1 MKRILLILF
10 CSLHSILFLRSQN
23 ASSDIIFKQFFDNA
37 VAFADTY
44 PREKVYLHFDNSSY
58 YVGDTIWFKA
68 YTVYAEN
75 NMPSTIS
82 KPLYVE
88 MLDQTGH
95 ITQRQ
100 IIELNSG
107 EGHGQ
112 IILNESTMSGY
123 YEIRA
128 YTRWMLAFSEP
139 SYFSRT
145 FPIYQ
150 SAQEERPERRI
161 STYNLNPSMKQ
172 RPKNVTD
179 KLAIQ
184 FFPEGG
190 TLVKGISSRVAFKA
204 ESREDGNVI
213 LEGAIYTKDG
223 EKLTEIKTLHDGMGI
238 FTYTP
243 EEKPAVAKVTYKEK
257 EYKFNLPD
265 ALSAGY
271 VLNVN
276 NSSGAIVGNV
286 LSNENTPDADIVAF
300 ISHEGRTYSYWILRM
315 RSGGNQTFLLKTRD
329 LPGGI
334 YQVSLL
340 DKTGNM
346 LCERFTFVQPNK
358 LNSIQL
364 NGIKDIYRPFEPIR
378 CEIQVTDQ
386 KGNPLQ
392 GSLSI
397 SVRDAIRSDYAEY
410 DNNIF
415 TDMLL
420 TSGLK
425 GYIDKP
431 GYYFADITLRKL
443 QELDVL
449 LMVHG
454 WRQYDLSQ
462 LISGKNEKLLQ
473 QSAEKELLLQGQIRS
488 SLLKKEMKD
497 MEVSVMAKVDNTFVA
512 GNTFTDENGKFQL
525 PVTSFEG
532 EVEAVFQIRR
542 RGSKHK
548 KDASVMLDRN
558 FAPTPRA
565 FSYEE
570 EHPQWMDKNSWITLS
585 NRIDSLYVD
594 SISKTNNTYLL
605 SEVEIAK
612 KRKNKNITT
621 QVFEKSVDAYYDVTR
636 LVDELRD
643 QGIVINTIPDLL
655 SKVNPNFSYD
665 VQDGSSRYKEK
676 TICLIVGK
684 QVLDTLTAW
693 TLWNEIDGI
702 KQIMICEGSNSY
714 TNEVLNS
721 IHGSNMTKGQNV
733 KDMMTAMNPPRTF
746 DDSFYLYG
754 DAAKKKISLDD
765 TEKAKSEPLFRK
777 KSSGINNNVNVNID
791 FSRFGQYALFYITPH
806 FDSNYSRLTQKSMKA
821 AHGTRR
827 TIIQG
832 YSRPLAFYSPVYKD
846 KIPTANVNHRRR
858 TLYWNPTIQTDKNGK
873 ISIECQNGMYAN
885 PVIIHAEMLKGGI
898 PCSIT
903 IIGEKKKK

>member
-150 SAQEERPERRI
+150 SAQGERPERRI

-300 ISHEGRTYSYWILRM
+300 ISHEG
-315 RSGGNQTFLLKTRD
+315 
-329 LPGGI
+329 LP
-334 YQVSLL
+334 L
-340 DKTGNM
+340 
-346 LCERFTFVQPNK
+346 F
-358 LNSIQL
+358 
-364 NGIKDIYRPFEPIR
+364 
-378 CEIQVTDQ
+378 
-386 KGNPLQ
+386 
-392 GSLSI
+392 
-397 SVRDAIRSDYAEY
+397 
-410 DNNIF
+410 
-415 TDMLL
+415 
-420 TSGLK
+420 
-425 GYIDKP
+425 
-431 GYYFADITLRKL
+431 
-443 QELDVL
+443 
-449 LMVHG
+449 
-454 WRQYDLSQ
+454 
-462 LISGKNEKLLQ
+462 
-473 QSAEKELLLQGQIRS
+473 
-488 SLLKKEMKD
+488 
-497 MEVSVMAKVDNTFVA
+497 
-512 GNTFTDENGKFQL
+512 
-525 PVTSFEG
+525 
-532 EVEAVFQIRR
+532 
-542 RGSKHK
+542 
-548 KDASVMLDRN
+548 
-558 FAPTPRA
+558 
-565 FSYEE
+565 
-570 EHPQWMDKNSWITLS
+570 
-585 NRIDSLYVD
+585 
-594 SISKTNNTYLL
+594 
-605 SEVEIAK
+605 
-612 KRKNKNITT
+612 
-621 QVFEKSVDAYYDVTR
+621 
-636 LVDELRD
+636 
-643 QGIVINTIPDLL
+643 
-655 SKVNPNFSYD
+655 
-665 VQDGSSRYKEK
+665 
-676 TICLIVGK
+676 
-684 QVLDTLTAW
+684 VLDTT
-693 TLWNEIDGI
+693 NEIRW
-702 KQIMICEGSNSY
+702 KSN
-714 TNEVLNS
+714 
-721 IHGSNMTKGQNV
+721 
-733 KDMMTAMNPPRTF
+733 F
-746 DDSFYLYG
+746 
-754 DAAKKKISLDD
+754 
-765 TEKAKSEPLFRK
+765 
-777 KSSGINNNVNVNID
+777 
-791 FSRFGQYALFYITPH
+791 
-806 FDSNYSRLTQKSMKA
+806 LT
-821 AHGTRR
+821 
-827 TIIQG
+827 
-832 YSRPLAFYSPVYKD
+832 
-846 KIPTANVNHRRR
+846 
-858 TLYWNPTIQTDKNGK
+858 
-873 ISIECQNGMYAN
+873 
-885 PVIIHAEMLKGGI
+885 
-898 PCSIT
+898 
-903 IIGEKKKK
+903 

>member
-300 ISHEGRTYSYWILRM
+300 ISHEGRPYSYWILRM

-473 QSAEKELLLQGQIRS
+473 QSAEKELLLQGTPFFRTQ
-488 SLLKKEMKD
+488 LL
-497 MEVSVMAKVDNTFVA
+497 
-512 GNTFTDENGKFQL
+512 
-525 PVTSFEG
+525 
-532 EVEAVFQIRR
+532 
-542 RGSKHK
+542 
-548 KDASVMLDRN
+548 
-558 FAPTPRA
+558 
-565 FSYEE
+565 
-570 EHPQWMDKNSWITLS
+570 
-585 NRIDSLYVD
+585 
-594 SISKTNNTYLL
+594 
-605 SEVEIAK
+605 
-612 KRKNKNITT
+612 
-621 QVFEKSVDAYYDVTR
+621 
-636 LVDELRD
+636 
-643 QGIVINTIPDLL
+643 
-655 SKVNPNFSYD
+655 
-665 VQDGSSRYKEK
+665 
-676 TICLIVGK
+676 
-684 QVLDTLTAW
+684 
-693 TLWNEIDGI
+693 
-702 KQIMICEGSNSY
+702 
-714 TNEVLNS
+714 
-721 IHGSNMTKGQNV
+721 
-733 KDMMTAMNPPRTF
+733 
-746 DDSFYLYG
+746 
-754 DAAKKKISLDD
+754 
-765 TEKAKSEPLFRK
+765 
-777 KSSGINNNVNVNID
+777 
-791 FSRFGQYALFYITPH
+791 
-806 FDSNYSRLTQKSMKA
+806 
-821 AHGTRR
+821 
-827 TIIQG
+827 
-832 YSRPLAFYSPVYKD
+832 
-846 KIPTANVNHRRR
+846 
-858 TLYWNPTIQTDKNGK
+858 
-873 ISIECQNGMYAN
+873 
-885 PVIIHAEMLKGGI
+885 
-898 PCSIT
+898 
-903 IIGEKKKK
+903 